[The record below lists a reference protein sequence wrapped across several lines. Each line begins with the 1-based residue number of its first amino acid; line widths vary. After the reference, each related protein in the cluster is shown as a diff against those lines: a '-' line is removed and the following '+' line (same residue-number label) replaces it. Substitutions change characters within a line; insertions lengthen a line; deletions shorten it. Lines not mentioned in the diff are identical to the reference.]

1 MILTAENYHSIEA
14 NKAYMSVSQLKA
26 FDQCEAAAMAQ
37 INGLY
42 RNTKTTALLVGG
54 YVDAY
59 FAGELELFK
68 EQNPEIFC
76 KNGKLRAEYLKA
88 DEIITRIQSDD
99 YFYSFMS
106 GAEVQPIFTGTI
118 AGVEFKIKID
128 FLHDDKI
135 VDLKIMKDFAP
146 IYLPNRGRVNFVEAW
161 HYDLQGAI
169 YQEIVRQNIGKKLP
183 FYINAATKEDETDL
197 ANIPVPQEVLDY
209 ELETAI
215 ERIPYYDSIKKGVF
229 ESERC
234 GICNYCKR
242 TKKLTGSVT
251 WESLCNNDFS
261 EDVEEK

>member
-1 MILTAENYHSIEA
+1 MLNSDNYFDRENQV
-14 NKAYMSVSQLKA
+14 KYMSVSQFKA
-26 FDQCEAAAMAQ
+26 FEKCEAAALAEIM
-37 INGLY
+37 GDY
-42 RNTKTTALLVGG
+42 EREKTTPLLVGS

-59 FAGELELFK
+59 FEGKLDLFK
-68 EQNPEIFC
+68 ENNPQLFKRNGELKSEYIQADQIIQRIEKDPLFMFFMNGEKQVIMTGEI
-76 KNGKLRAEYLKA
+76 E
-88 DEIITRIQSDD
+88 
-99 YFYSFMS
+99 
-106 GAEVQPIFTGTI
+106 
-118 AGVEFKIKID
+118 GVAVKIKVD
-128 FLHDDKI
+128 SLLPDKI